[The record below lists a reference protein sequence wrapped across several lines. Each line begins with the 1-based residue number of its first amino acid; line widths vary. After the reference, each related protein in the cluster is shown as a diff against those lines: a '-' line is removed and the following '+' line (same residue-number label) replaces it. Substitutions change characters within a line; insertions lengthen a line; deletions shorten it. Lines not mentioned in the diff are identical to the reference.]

1 MTGPR
6 IGSLCSGYGGL
17 DLGVQSVLGGTIAW
31 HADPAPSAAAVL
43 EHHWPGVPNLGDITT
58 VDFATVEPVCVLV
71 AGFPCTDVS
80 VAGGRAGLAEGTR
93 SGLWHTIARAI
104 SILKPCLVIL
114 ENVRG
119 LLSTP
124 ARSSADGDV
133 EPCPWCLGDTGDEH
147 HLRALGAV
155 LADLARAGL
164 DARWQVLRAS
174 DVGAPHRRERVFIA
188 AWPSD
193 AEGTGLQGPGRRP
206 GGPGPCHHA
215 AAHSDLEPGQHRG
228 LPAPGPKESGRARSE
243 PLGPRG
249 APASNPPGERRHQG
263 RPEPARQPR
272 GSDPAE
278 RRRPAAADTGG
289 SRWGEYAPAI
299 ARWER
304 VTRPAPDPVD
314 SRGRLSPAFVEWVMG
329 LEKGWVTQI
338 TGLSRSAQ
346 LTALGNGVVP
356 QQAALATELLTAGIS
371 LCGNHCAPSA

>member
-1 MTGPR
+1 M
-6 IGSLCSGYGGL
+6 
-17 DLGVQSVLGGTIAW
+17 QSVLGGTIAW